1 MRLTAYETRTGE
13 IIDTAYAVDPR
24 SPRDL
29 DEAFG
34 CHDPKELRNVL
45 RLLRDNGWLVQE
57 DANHLTAKVRVE
69 GEKFPA
75 RRYTVRDV
83 TTPGDIR
90 SVCRKLRYDARHEGR
105 PRRMRAFT
113 F

>member
-1 MRLTAYETRTGE
+1 MRLTAYGTRTGE

-45 RLLRDNGWLVQE
+45 RLLRDEGWLIVSGPGV
-57 DANHLTAKVRVE
+57 LSAKVRVGGGLRIDRMYVVRNCSRP
-69 GEKFPA
+69 GEVRNLC
-75 RRYTVRDV
+75 RR
-83 TTPGDIR
+83 
-90 SVCRKLRYDARHEGR
+90 LRYDAGEGR
-105 PRRMRAFT
+105 PRSARVFT